1 MRTAKPGIK
10 TRPGCFPHRP
20 AQPVRVLTRPAR
32 LSALLW
38 GGLLLPGLLLPGLVG
53 CFLSEGKL
61 ESDVARALQARTR
74 DLPQLDMAARSRT
87 APVDVESQMTQA
99 TQLAPKSETAP
110 DKLALNIAELRRR
123 TLANNL
129 DLEVALW
136 NPALAEAKVSEEE
149 AKFDATIS
157 IGAAYK
163 RTDLPELD
171 SDLVQFTSDK
181 DEVDKAVVKLTE
193 LEQQKEKLDLD
204 LGVKV
209 PLPTGGTVKVNSS
222 FEESNK
228 LEPLRF
234 EQYVSALKFSFSQPL
249 LRGAG
254 WDVNVASIRLARLKA
269 GMVTAKTKLTAI
281 RILALAEKAYWRVYG
296 ARRALDVR
304 QQQYEL
310 ASNNLELVRRRA
322 EEGLSPEIEIIRAEL
337 GVAKRLE
344 SLIVADTTLRLQ
356 QRELKRILNIE
367 NIELDSPTVIET
379 LTEPQLLRYELTYDD
394 LATAALANRMEL
406 LELELA
412 LARDAL
418 RIDVARNQTLPLF
431 ALDFEYGVLD
441 RNGSFGT
448 AWDSM
453 WDFDKTT
460 MGVGLR
466 GEIPVT
472 NRAREAKLRQ
482 ALLGRMQRLAT
493 RDQRELAIRQDVY
506 DALDVLNQNW
516 QRILAAR
523 QSVLAAGV
531 NYQAELTQFEEGLR
545 TMREVLEALTSLG
558 DSQLSEVKAIVGYQ
572 VAQIDLAYATG
583 TLLGYARVGLDPLP
597 LDLSRPA
604 VE

>member
-157 IGAAYK
+157 IGATYK

-234 EQYVSALKFSFSQPL
+234 EQYVSALKFSYSQPL

-394 LATAALANRMEL
+394 LAAAALANRMEL